1 MQDHLKSFRHRI
13 LASSAPTHANMAVAG
28 LENFLK
34 VDVSRLTRNVF
45 PQEAGPF
52 QIDVSIFSPAL
63 VQQQPRSQGSLLR
76 ALRSERERSWKTP
89 VTWLQN
95 KINSEGGVLC
105 LTFFCLVYSQRSRSD
120 RNSKIDLL
128 TLLQL

>member
-1 MQDHLKSFRHRI
+1 MICGDHLKLFRHRI
-13 LASSAPTHANMAVAG
+13 LASSALTHANMAVAG

-76 ALRSERERSWKTP
+76 ALRSEREREILENAGHVAP
-89 VTWLQN
+89 EQN
-95 KINSEGGVLC
+95 
-105 LTFFCLVYSQRSRSD
+105 
-120 RNSKIDLL
+120 
-128 TLLQL
+128 

>member
-1 MQDHLKSFRHRI
+1 MICGDHLKLFRHRI
-13 LASSAPTHANMAVAG
+13 LASSALTHANMAVAG

-34 VDVSRLTRNVF
+34 VDVRRLTRNVF

-76 ALRSERERSWKTP
+76 ALRSERERDPGKR
-89 VTWLQN
+89 
-95 KINSEGGVLC
+95 
-105 LTFFCLVYSQRSRSD
+105 RSRGSRTKLILREESFVSHFFVWFI
-120 RNSKIDLL
+120 RNIHAVIA
-128 TLLQL
+128 TAR